1 MDKVMLGGIGQGQ
14 WLSLEPPG
22 RYRNWRKCT
31 EQILTDALK
40 ENIVRND
47 LKTLKQ
53 KSVIMLM
60 EGGLV

>member
-1 MDKVMLGGIGQGQ
+1 MDEVMLRGIGQGQ
-14 WLSLEPPG
+14 WLSLESPG
-22 RYRNWRKCT
+22 RYRNWRKRT

-53 KSVIMLM
+53 KSDIMLM